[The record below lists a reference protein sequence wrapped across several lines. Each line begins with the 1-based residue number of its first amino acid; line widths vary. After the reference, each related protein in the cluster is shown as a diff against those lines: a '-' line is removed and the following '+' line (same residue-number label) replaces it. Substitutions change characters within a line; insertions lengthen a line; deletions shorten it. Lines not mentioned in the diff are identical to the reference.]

1 MWRLLARFDFPLNL
15 AWCSARFS
23 NLPSRRTIVR
33 SKIHSTQELFMN
45 HNFFCR
51 KAAHWGLLKDNIF
64 ERRFNIRTHFT
75 ELFGYAQRSRPV
87 RISLVLLLVA
97 IVCFAQDPFSALG
110 AGAQTISTGT
120 FVTGCVEL
128 AIVVGG
134 ILLAFSGRVLGGV
147 LIAII
152 GGGMLALSATKWMG
166 WIQSL

>member
-1 MWRLLARFDFPLNL
+1 VLRPRSVFRARRGSADDLN
-15 AWCSARFS
+15 
-23 NLPSRRTIVR
+23 
-33 SKIHSTQELFMN
+33 
-45 HNFFCR
+45 
-51 KAAHWGLLKDNIF
+51 
-64 ERRFNIRTHFT
+64 
-75 ELFGYAQRSRPV
+75 
-87 RISLVLLLVA
+87 
-97 IVCFAQDPFSALG
+97 
-110 AGAQTISTGT
+110 GT